1 MSRCIQ
7 CNLEVLDETERCPL
21 CKSVLEPTIE
31 VENMYPNVRIQ
42 ARRLMLYSRIYLFV
56 AIVTEALLICINYFT
71 ESEVWWS
78 LITGIGLFYGYMVIR
93 FAILGKSGYL
103 YKTIVLAIL
112 AILMLVAIDFLIGFN
127 GWSLNYALPIVIVA
141 IDVGI
146 LVLMA
151 INKRNW
157 QSYLMMQIFMIICSI
172 IPIVFYFVDIIIHPL
187 LAGIAMAA
195 SVSLFLGTV
204 IIGDR
209 RARVELKR
217 RFHIR

>member
-31 VENMYPNVRIQ
+31 VENMYPNVRVQ
-42 ARRLMLYSRIYLFV
+42 ARKLMLYSRIYLFV
-56 AIVTEALLICINYFT
+56 AIVVETLLISINYYM
-71 ESEVWWS
+71 ESEIWWS
-78 LITGIGLFYGYMVIR
+78 LITGIGLFYGYMLIR
-93 FAILGKSGYL
+93 FAILGKSGYIS
-103 YKTIVLAIL
+103 KIIVLAVL

-127 GWSLNYALPIVIVA
+127 GWSLNYALPIVIVVV
-141 IDVGI
+141 DVGI
-146 LVLMA
+146 LVLMI
-151 INKRNW
+151 INRRNW
-157 QSYLMMQIFMIICSI
+157 QSYLMWQIFMIICSI
-172 IPIVFYFVDIIIHPL
+172 IPIIFYVVDIITHPI
-187 LAGIAMAA
+187 LAGISMGA
-195 SVSLFLGTV
+195 SVCLFLGTV

>member
-56 AIVTEALLICINYFT
+56 AIVTEALLISINYFM
-71 ESEVWWS
+71 ESEIWWS

-151 INKRNW
+151 INRRNW

-172 IPIVFYFVDIIIHPL
+172 IPIVFYFVDIITHPL